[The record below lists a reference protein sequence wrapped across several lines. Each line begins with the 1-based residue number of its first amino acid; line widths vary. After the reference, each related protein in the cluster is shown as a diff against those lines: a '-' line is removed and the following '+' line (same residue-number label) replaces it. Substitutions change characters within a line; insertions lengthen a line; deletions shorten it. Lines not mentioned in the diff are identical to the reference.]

1 LHPLP
6 SGGDVLSG
14 FSTGRNGNE
23 RVGGSISTFA
33 SSPGS
38 DNRNNAGRNSGIH
51 VSFAQAPMS
60 TGDLSSTGISSAATV
75 ITPSGVIVQGGVPSD
90 PGRLAVKVQAQAREL
105 AELSLRLARSE
116 TYSHLVERRL
126 LEVSP
131 SHPMPVSEHHMGQ
144 AVEQLSKLALAAAQ
158 TLTGAV
164 TPGKISGLA
173 SHVISQTAAQRKKT
187 LDQSEQIRELE
198 KALEKERKKVE
209 DLSQKSKE
217 MKQLL
222 TNKDKDRANAIR
234 RADGLQHKVI
244 SLEAEMRLAGLVPT
258 AAPSSGVSDI
268 VPQPSSRSISPHVSG
283 EVEVLNQRVVQLK
296 EEISSL
302 RSSHSAISERL
313 ERESRGGDQQRSY
326 IAVLERQLEKTASSP
341 DTAQLLTQNA
351 RLQGELEARV
361 RESSSRDA
369 AVRETTLQ
377 LREANSAIAG
387 LKTQLADTQ
396 TRYATL
402 QQQASRIGPSSV
414 LKSPST
420 PSRKNTSS
428 AGMVVSSPSLGDIS
442 TASHVQRVGFP
453 STTLPQHALEL
464 VSRLEAE
471 KGALLDYIAE
481 TRDASA
487 HLVATNEQLL
497 AGKADLEGLLARVR
511 GESDANV
518 RAASLAEAE
527 VARMN
532 KQLIDMQSRIAS
544 YDSRIADISRD
555 YASASAQLATRASE
569 VGEMTAVQEELLNT
583 IRTHKRIADDAKRES
598 DALRAKLL
606 EAGRKL
612 DADEA
617 TLEHIEGQ
625 RDANEQ
631 RVRELRAQC
640 DASMARVNSLVEQ
653 NDKLMSDLTR
663 AQAEK
668 AGAEARISNFEK
680 RVEALERHKQELEN
694 AIRSTEAQN
703 GKTGAELDALLVKD
717 RRVQESEAR
726 ALKYLRSA
734 ALATAAANATTVQPG
749 SQEIRSP
756 GDFFP
761 LSDSDDSDGPA
772 DPVALLA
779 SFAAQEAAL
788 FSDQP
793 QSYHVNGSVGG
804 GSLPGT
810 PSRKTA
816 VGGTHAQNRDDDTS
830 TFKRMQLAS
839 VAGSRAVT
847 RAEGALRWATDP
859 SLNAAVPQVATACR
873 QLSGW
878 LRTAG
883 MALSDVSRR
892 TSQELEDRR
901 LQRRMLYEEIHSLRD
916 QLKDTLDNL
925 SSERSRAN
933 ENEARAL
940 SLSRQLDTD
949 VQRLSQ
955 RHEDAV
961 TERDMLRSSHERL
974 QKSHSDGQLEIGK
987 LSTKVETLS
996 AQLSGASSAH
1006 ERSAKLAD
1014 RLASD
1019 LRQAEIERDAL
1030 HDQLQD
1036 VQQQLEEARSHSS
1049 ILQIER
1055 KALGDRVIALE
1066 AGTKESQSEVK
1077 ALNEKVMNAQ
1087 RDAQLAIQRA
1097 EQAQGSVSAECDKV
1111 SSLTFTANQLR
1122 EALNESEQLAL
1133 RQNELLDQMGTQMR
1147 SMGEEKGAMQ
1157 RSMAGL
1163 SVELEGAK
1171 TALQSAS
1178 SEFSQKI
1185 DSFVGGLRRVGVDV
1199 VVPSTNPSGPNAQLI
1214 LPTVAAAEAFYI
1226 HTEQQ
1231 NSSVSSFGLHSSSPV
1246 YALVQKQRSLLST
1259 LLVAGTAATNRVS
1272 ALLTELG
1279 AKKQEIASMKP
1290 RLDAVNEVVSTSQE
1304 KQRALSSCEAQIA
1317 ELRSLLAQ
1325 TESQLVTAQNE
1336 CQSLR
1341 ARLGDQQSELE
1352 RSNTRVAML
1361 VADSEGYR
1369 DSERRAQAAFTEAQS
1384 QISALNEEIA
1394 GMRREQDNLIQQRAR
1409 AEASTHREVSRM
1421 NDLASDMATVN
1432 AHKARAEQAL
1442 ARANESVASL
1452 RAEVIELRSQLNA
1465 SLAKG
1470 NEFQSSLA
1478 EKEAELLA
1486 QRQQVRQMASMHAE
1500 LEQQVARDMQVLSS
1514 ETVEAVTVRQ
1524 QTVDVLAVKSA
1535 EIEAMKAEISALRS
1549 AQQANS
1555 TASALPSSTFSTSYP
1570 TRTSNA
1576 NLFAGSNGS
1585 RAPSPVERAQPAA
1598 SMGSGG
1604 SIYTQSPSRYSMQA
1618 LGAPAP
1624 SLYSSLQLSSTSLPS
1639 STIIQRTGG
1648 NNNISDLPP
1657 LYPSQ
1662 DSVPIGLG
1670 RTMASTSMMQS
1681 LVPSSNSNTVTAS
1694 GSASG
1699 GSSSTTTTTA
1709 GFQSPGTAKLMQRF
1723 QAAQQRFEQF
1733 KNSS

>member
-1 LHPLP
+1 MSTFDLN
-6 SGGDVLSG
+6 ST
-14 FSTGRNGNE
+14 STG
-23 RVGGSISTFA
+23 V
-33 SSPGS
+33 
-38 DNRNNAGRNSGIH
+38 
-51 VSFAQAPMS
+51 S
-60 TGDLSSTGISSAATV
+60 TGVSTATV

-126 LEVSP
+126 LEVAP
-131 SHPMPVSEHHMGQ
+131 SHPMPVSEHQLGQ
-144 AVEQLSKLALAAAQ
+144 AVEQLSKLALSAAQ

-209 DLSQKSKE
+209 DLTQKSKE
-217 MKQLL
+217 TKQLL
-222 TNKDKDRANAIR
+222 TNKDKDRANALR

-258 AAPSSGVSDI
+258 AASTSNVSDMS
-268 VPQPSSRSISPHVSG
+268 PTLTQPPSQGLSLPNSTLEIDT
-283 EVEVLNQRVVQLK
+283 LNQRVAQLK
-296 EEISSL
+296 DELSAL
-302 RSSHSAISERL
+302 RSSHSAVSERL

-326 IAVLERQLEKTASSP
+326 IAVLERQLEKSATSP
-341 DTAQLLTQNA
+341 ETAQLLTQNA

-369 AVRETTLQ
+369 AVRESALQ
-377 LREANSAIAG
+377 LREANSTISG
-387 LKTQLADTQ
+387 LKAQLSDAQ
-396 TRYATL
+396 SRVLSL
-402 QQQASRIGPSSV
+402 QQQLSRSGPASV
-414 LKSPST
+414 LHSPST
-420 PSRKNTSS
+420 PSRKTISAS
-428 AGMVVSSPSLGDIS
+428 AGMIVSSPSLGDIS
-442 TASHVQRVGFP
+442 TASHVQRIGF
-453 STTLPQHALEL
+453 SSSSAALPQQALDL

-497 AGKADLEGLLARVR
+497 ASKADLEGLLARVR
-511 GESDANV
+511 GENDANV
-518 RAASLAEAE
+518 RSASLAEAE
-527 VARMN
+527 ATRMG
-532 KQLIDMQSRIAS
+532 KQVLDMQSRIAA

-555 YASASAQLATRASE
+555 YASASAQLANRASE
-569 VGEMTAVQEELLNT
+569 MGEMTAVQEELLDT
-583 IRTHKRIADDAKRES
+583 IRSQKRIVDDAKRES

-640 DASMARVNSLVEQ
+640 DAYSSRIDTLIEQ
-653 NDKLMSDLTR
+653 NDKAMTDLTR
-663 AQAEK
+663 SQAEK
-668 AGAEARISNFEK
+668 AGAEARITNFEK
-680 RVEALERHKQELEN
+680 RVDALERHKQELEE
-694 AIRSTEAQN
+694 AIRTTEAQH
-703 GKTGAELDALLVKD
+703 GKAGAELDALHIKD
-717 RRVQESEAR
+717 RRVHESEAR

-734 ALATAAANATTVQPG
+734 ALATAAANTTVQPG

-761 LSDSDDSDGPA
+761 LSDGDDSDGPA
-772 DPVALLA
+772 DPVAVLT
-779 SFAAQEAAL
+779 SFAAQEAAM
-788 FSDQP
+788 FSEP
-793 QSYHVNGSVGG
+793 LQSFSGIGAS
-804 GSLPGT
+804 SLPGT
-810 PSRKTA
+810 PSRRSATNTNN
-816 VGGTHAQNRDDDTS
+816 THTNNRDDDTS

-839 VAGSRAVT
+839 VAGSRAVA

-859 SLNAAVPQVATACR
+859 SLNSAVPHVATACR

-883 MALSDVSRR
+883 MALSDISRR

-925 SSERSRAN
+925 SSERARAN
-933 ENEARAL
+933 DNETRVL
-940 SLSRQLDTD
+940 SLSRHLDTD

-955 RHEDAV
+955 KHEDASS
-961 TERDMLRSSHERL
+961 ERDLLRTSNERL
-974 QKSHSDGQLEIGK
+974 QKAHGEGQLEIGK
-987 LSTKVETLS
+987 LSSKVETLT
-996 AQLSGASSAH
+996 AQLNGASSAH

-1036 VQQQLEEARSHSS
+1036 VQQHLDEARSHSS
-1049 ILQIER
+1049 ILQVER

-1066 AGTKESQSEVK
+1066 AGTKEAQAEAK
-1077 ALNEKVMNAQ
+1077 ALNDRIANAQ

-1097 EQAQGSVSAECDKV
+1097 EVAQGSVSVESDKV
-1111 SSLTFTANQLR
+1111 SALTATANQLK

-1133 RQNELLDQMGTQMR
+1133 RQNELLDQMGSQMR
-1147 SMGEEKGAMQ
+1147 LMGEEKGAMQ

-1171 TALQSAS
+1171 TVLQSVS

-1199 VVPSTNPSGPNAQLI
+1199 VITSTSSTSSGTPNQLI
-1214 LPTVAAAEAFYI
+1214 LPTVAAAEAFTT
-1226 HTEQQ
+1226 HLEQQQ
-1231 NSSVSSFGLHSSSPV
+1231 NSGGTAFGLSSSSSSSFGLHSSSPV
-1246 YALVQKQRSLLST
+1246 YSLVQKQRSLLST
-1259 LLVAGTAATNRVS
+1259 LLAAGTAATSRVS
-1272 ALLTELG
+1272 SLLTELG

-1341 ARLGDQQSELE
+1341 GRLGDQQNELE

-1369 DSERRAQAAFTEAQS
+1369 ESERRAQASFMEANN
-1384 QISALNEEIA
+1384 QISALSEEIA

-1470 NEFQSSLA
+1470 NEVQSSLA
-1478 EKEAELLA
+1478 EKEAELHA

-1524 QTVDVLAVKSA
+1524 QTVDVLAVKTA
-1535 EIEAMKAEISALRS
+1535 EIEAMKAEIGALRT
-1549 AQQANS
+1549 AQHANS
-1555 TASALPSSTFSTSYP
+1555 SSLGSSSLSSYSTRNTAVP
-1570 TRTSNA
+1570 
-1576 NLFAGSNGS
+1576 NLFVGANGS
-1585 RAPSPVERAQPAA
+1585 RAPSPVERAHPVLG
-1598 SMGSGG
+1598 MGPGG
-1604 SIYTQSPSRYSMQA
+1604 SIYTQSPSRYSIQA
-1618 LGAPAP
+1618 LGPSAPA
-1624 SLYSSLQLSSTSLPS
+1624 LYSSLQSSILPPQ
-1639 STIIQRTGG
+1639 IQRSA
-1648 NNNISDLPP
+1648 NNATEQLPP

-1662 DSVPIGLG
+1662 ETVSVTRTLPITTHEPPVAFNNVT
-1670 RTMASTSMMQS
+1670 TMTIGNNTSI
-1681 LVPSSNSNTVTAS
+1681 
-1694 GSASG
+1694 GER
-1699 GSSSTTTTTA
+1699 SST

-1723 QAAQQRFEQF
+1723 NAAQQRFAQF
-1733 KNSS
+1733 KNSTS

>member
-1 LHPLP
+1 MHPLP
-6 SGGDVLSG
+6 SGEDVLNGYSASRAVDREMG
-14 FSTGRNGNE
+14 STNAF
-23 RVGGSISTFA
+23 I

-38 DNRNNAGRNSGIH
+38 EKRIQAGRSSGVH
-51 VSFAQAPMS
+51 VSFAQAPLS
-60 TGDLSSTGISSAATV
+60 TGDLSSAGGGGVSSTATV

-116 TYSHLVERRL
+116 SYSHLVERRL
-126 LEVSP
+126 LEVAP
-131 SHPMPVSEHHMGQ
+131 SHPMPVSEHQMGQ

-158 TLTGAV
+158 TLSGAV
-164 TPGKISGLA
+164 TPGKITGLA

-234 RADGLQHKVI
+234 RSDGLQHKVI

-258 AAPSSGVSDI
+258 AAHSSGVSDI
-268 VPQPSSRSISPHVSG
+268 HQSSVPQQSSRSVSPHVSG
-283 EVEVLNQRVVQLK
+283 EIEVLNQRIVQLK
-296 EEISSL
+296 EELSSL
-302 RSSHSAISERL
+302 RSSHSAVSERL

-326 IAVLERQLEKTASSP
+326 IAVLERQLEKTSSSP

-369 AVRETTLQ
+369 AVRETSLQ

-387 LKTQLADTQ
+387 LKSQLADAQ

-402 QQQASRIGPSSV
+402 QQQASRSGSSSV
-414 LKSPST
+414 LHSPST
-420 PSRKNTSS
+420 PSRKMTSSS
-428 AGMVVSSPSLGDIS
+428 AGMVVSSPALGDIS

-453 STTLPQHALEL
+453 SSLTLPQHALEL

-481 TRDASA
+481 TRDASS

-497 AGKADLEGLLARVR
+497 AGKADLEGLLARIR

-532 KQLIDMQSRIAS
+532 KQLMDMQSRIAS
-544 YDSRIADISRD
+544 YDSRIADISRN

-640 DASMARVNSLVEQ
+640 DASLARINSLVEQ
-653 NDKLMSDLTR
+653 NDKALSDLTR

-680 RVEALERHKQELEN
+680 RVDALERHKQELEN
-694 AIRSTEAQN
+694 AIRTTEAQH
-703 GKTGAELDALLVKD
+703 GKAGAELDALLIKD
-717 RRVQESEAR
+717 KRVHESEAR

-734 ALATAAANATTVQPG
+734 ALATAAANATVQPG

-761 LSDSDDSDGPA
+761 LSDGDESDGPA
-772 DPVALLA
+772 DPVAVLS

-788 FSDQP
+788 FSDQ
-793 QSYHVNGSVGG
+793 SYAPVSGFVGG

-810 PSRKTA
+810 PSRKSAT
-816 VGGTHAQNRDDDTS
+816 GGMQAQNRDDDSS

-839 VAGSRAVT
+839 VAGSRAVA

-859 SLNAAVPQVATACR
+859 SLNSAVPQVATACR

-961 TERDMLRSSHERL
+961 SERDMLRSSNERL

-987 LSTKVETLS
+987 LSARVETLS

-1006 ERSAKLAD
+1006 ERSAKLSD

-1030 HDQLQD
+1030 HDQLHD
-1036 VQQQLEEARSHSS
+1036 VQQHLEEARSHSS

-1066 AGTKESQSEVK
+1066 TGTKESQAEAK
-1077 ALNEKVMNAQ
+1077 ALTEKIANAQ

-1097 EQAQGSVSAECDKV
+1097 EQAQGSVSVESDKV
-1111 SSLTFTANQLR
+1111 TALTATANQLR
-1122 EALNESEQLAL
+1122 EALHESEELAL
-1133 RQNELLDQMGTQMR
+1133 RQNELLDQTGTQMR

-1163 SVELEGAK
+1163 SVELEKAK
-1171 TALQSAS
+1171 TALHSAS

-1199 VVPSTNPSGPNAQLI
+1199 VIPSMNPSGSHSQLI
-1214 LPTVAAAEAFYI
+1214 LPTVAAAEAFATHY
-1226 HTEQQ
+1226 EQQ
-1231 NSSVSSFGLHSSSPV
+1231 NSTSSSSFGLHSSSPV
-1246 YALVQKQRSLLST
+1246 FALVQKQRSLLST
-1259 LLVAGTAATNRVS
+1259 LLAAGIAATSRVS

-1317 ELRSLLAQ
+1317 ELRSILAQ

-1341 ARLGDQQSELE
+1341 VRLGDQQSELE

-1369 DSERRAQAAFTEAQS
+1369 DSERRAQAAFAEAQS
-1384 QISALNEEIA
+1384 QVSALNEEIA

-1465 SLAKG
+1465 SLSKG
-1470 NEFQSSLA
+1470 NELQSSLA

-1524 QTVDVLAVKSA
+1524 QTVDVLAVKTA
-1535 EIEAMKAEISALRS
+1535 EIEAMKAEIGALRS
-1549 AQQANS
+1549 AQHVNS
-1555 TASALPSSTFSTSYP
+1555 AAVSSSSSLINSFPARNSS
-1570 TRTSNA
+1570 S
-1576 NLFAGSNGS
+1576 LFTGANGS
-1585 RAPSPVERAQPAA
+1585 RAPSPVERAQPPVLG
-1598 SMGSGG
+1598 MGSGG
-1604 SIYTQSPSRYSMQA
+1604 SIYTQSPSRYSIQA

-1624 SLYSSLQLSSTSLPS
+1624 SLYASISSMPS
-1639 STIIQRTGG
+1639 AVQPVQRQSVNTV
-1648 NNNISDLPP
+1648 SDLPP
-1657 LYPSQ
+1657 LYPSSQ
-1662 DSVPIGLG
+1662 ETVSTGLG
-1670 RTMASTSMMQS
+1670 RLISSAPTAQTA
-1681 LVPSSNSNTVTAS
+1681 LPPSSAGTSDSSNNVKA
-1694 GSASG
+1694 
-1699 GSSSTTTTTA
+1699 A

-1723 QAAQQRFEQF
+1723 HAAQQRFEQF